1 MDSDDNCYDLPDCE
15 FETGLSD
22 DEVEMENLATC
33 DSNIDDYSYQVL
45 KTEEIV
51 GHMLKKIKSISG
63 IIEIPSTIT
72 RILLHHFNWDEEK
85 LLDKFY
91 TQNRS
96 ELFKEAHIID
106 PSSSSSAA
114 AVSTSAVSKKNNSII
129 ESEDCEICLVP
140 LSCNLMTGM
149 ECGHRFCTDC
159 WDSYLSTKIIEQGEC
174 QSITCPAHKC
184 DIIVDDETAMNYI
197 KDFNVK
203 TKYQHLITNS
213 YVESDRL
220 LKWCETPDCNH
231 AIKVSYVDFKPVT
244 CHCGRT
250 FCFKCNKKWHDPI
263 LCDLLRKWMKKV
275 DEDAATSAWI
285 GINTKDCPQCLTIIE
300 KNGGCNHM
308 TCRKCRYE
316 FCWICMMNWKEHN
329 TNYKCNRFEAD
340 AERAVEK
347 TRSSL
352 RRYMFYSDRFMNH
365 SRSLELENNLY
376 LIVGDKMMEL
386 QKMDMSWI
394 AVQFLKKAVDI
405 LCKCRQTLMYTYSFA
420 YYIKKSNQSTIFEDN
435 QQDLESAIET
445 LSHYLEQDID
455 EEEPSEIKKKVQNKA
470 DYCESRRKV
479 LLDHV
484 HEGYDKGWWNYT
496 NLE

>member
-1 MDSDDNCYDLPDCE
+1 MDFDDNYDDSPDCE
-15 FETGLSD
+15 LEPYFSEG
-22 DEVEMENLATC
+22 EVEMENLSTC
-33 DSNIDDYSYQVL
+33 DSSDHDNDYPYQVL
-45 KTEEIV
+45 KAEEIV

-72 RILLHHFNWDEEK
+72 RILLNHFNWDEEK

-96 ELFKEAHIID
+96 DLFKEAHIID
-106 PSSSSSAA
+106 PSSS
-114 AVSTSAVSKKNNSII
+114 AVSKKNNLII
-129 ESEDCEICLVP
+129 ESEDCEICLVS
-140 LSCNLMTGM
+140 LSCDLMTGM
-149 ECGHRFCTDC
+149 ECGHRFCPDC

-184 DIIVDDETAMNYI
+184 DIIVDDETAMNCI
-197 KDFNVK
+197 KNLNAK

-213 YVESDRL
+213 YVESDKL
-220 LKWCETPDCNH
+220 LKWCKTPNCNH
-231 AIKVSYVDFKPVT
+231 AIKVSYIDFKPVS

-250 FCFKCNKKWHDPI
+250 FCFKCNEKWHDPI

-285 GINTKDCPQCLTIIE
+285 GLNTKDCPKCMAIIE

-308 TCRKCRYE
+308 TCRKCRHE
-316 FCWICMMNWKEHN
+316 FCWICLMNWKEHN
-329 TNYKCNRFEAD
+329 SNYKCNRFESHETN
-340 AERAVEK
+340 ERLEK

-352 RRYMFYSDRFMNH
+352 RKYMFYSDRYLNH
-365 SRSLELENNLY
+365 LKSLELENNLY
-376 LIVGDKMMEL
+376 LVVGDKMMEM
-386 QKMDMSWI
+386 QKMDMSWVQ
-394 AVQFLKKAVDI
+394 VQFLKKAVDI

-420 YYIKKSNQSTIFEDN
+420 YYIEKSNQFSIFEDN

-455 EEEPSEIKKKVQNKA
+455 EEEPSEIKKKVQDKA

-484 HEGYDKGWWNYT
+484 HEGYDKDWWSYT
-496 NLE
+496 NLA